1 MSDTPNP
8 RLDDQLCFALYSAS
22 ATIIRA
28 YRPLLERI
36 GLTYPQF
43 LVMMVLWEDDGISV
57 GTLADRLD
65 LPANGLAPVLD
76 RLVKAGL
83 VQRQR
88 DPADRRIH
96 RLRLTDAGRTLQ
108 HEGGRVAGEVRCRT
122 RLAEEDIMQLR
133 GTIMDLVATL
143 HDDTAQPAVP
153 TPGRPVAA
161 ESAAADEVSTA

>member
-1 MSDTPNP
+1 MTEMPETTAP

-28 YRPLLERI
+28 YRPMLDKI

-43 LVMMVLWEDDGISV
+43 LVMMVLWEADDISV

-83 VQRQR
+83 VERQR
-88 DPADRRIH
+88 DPSDRRVH
-96 RLRLTDAGRTLQ
+96 RMRLTDAGRDLE
-108 HEGGRVAGEVRCRT
+108 HEGGRIAGEVRCRT
-122 RLAEEDIMQLR
+122 RLPEDELMKLR
-133 GTIMDLVATL
+133 GAIMDLVTAM
-143 HDDTAQPAVP
+143 HDDSP
-153 TPGRPVAA
+153 
-161 ESAAADEVSTA
+161 VSTQEPATNEVGSLA